1 MSKFFI
7 PSKSVNIFLY
17 IRNNIF
23 FPVGYY
29 DKLFNLDHFIQSY
42 FPFHILLSK
51 KKWVEDCNISFE
63 VELDETELIKLD
75 ENFFLSPTSFTLS
88 KLKTLWFQAQNQME
102 ISIANIEIS
111 TSKFP
116 KHLVKVDNNIIE
128 EVEFRRENYPK
139 RIKKPK
145 PIKNNLKIFAKYLG
159 VLAISKKVLNLN
171 TYFPKQKYFTDK
183 KYRELE
189 NIVINRPINRDD
201 IDRFSKQENI
211 KLEMFLHFYI
221 LEKIPKNSLT
231 YIAVILEKYKYDMS
245 DHLAGLIEETKDLD
259 KNLQKTFLLLYGLM
273 LGYDKLPF
281 LGTNTKFIFEQKEDF
296 RILETVYQKVFREKI
311 KKADRLKQLKIDI
324 FEKNFDDILEKFG
337 VSETTLK
344 PNIRKTILES
354 DISVSAKIE
363 LFEKFN
369 LRVPKNLRILKLQEI
384 VKSGKFTSKELAEKL
399 KVSVNTVRNYLK
411 EIPVEKNR
419 DGKII
424 KYFLK

>member
-51 KKWVEDCNISFE
+51 KKWVENCNISFE

-75 ENFFLSPTSFTLS
+75 DNFYLSPTSFTLS
-88 KLKTLWFQAQNQME
+88 KLKILWFQAQNQME

-128 EVEFRRENYPK
+128 KVEFRRESYPK

-145 PIKNNLKIFAKYLG
+145 PIKNNLNLFSKYLG
-159 VLAISKKVLNLN
+159 VLAVAEKFLNIK
-171 TYFPKQKYFTDK
+171 TEFPKQIYFTDK

-189 NIVINRPINRDD
+189 KILINRPINRDD

-221 LEKIPKNSLT
+221 LEKIPQNSLT
-231 YIAVILEKYKYDMS
+231 YIAVILEKYRYKMS
-245 DHLAGLIEETKDLD
+245 DHLEGLIEETKDLD
-259 KNLQKTFLLLYGLM
+259 KNLQKIFLLLYGLM

-281 LGTNTKFIFEQKEDF
+281 LGIDTKFVFEKKEDF
-296 RILETVYQKVFREKI
+296 QILDEVYKIAFREKV
-311 KKADRLKQLKIDI
+311 KKVDRLEQLKIDI
-324 FEKNFDDILEKFG
+324 FEKNFDELLEKFG

-344 PNIRKTILES
+344 PNIRQTILES
-354 DISVSAKIE
+354 DISISEKIE

-369 LRVPKNLRILKLQEI
+369 LRVPKSLRILKLKEI
-384 VKSGKFTSKELAEKL
+384 LKSGKFKSKELAEKL
-399 KVSVNTVRNYLK
+399 KISVNTVRNYLR
-411 EIPVEKNR
+411 EIME
-419 DGKII
+419 
-424 KYFLK
+424 